1 MSERNDKKKGPYG
14 RPAPHRQDGE
24 RRYGKPAT
32 PRPPQDGERRYGKPA
47 SPRPPQD
54 GERRYGKPASPRS
67 SQDGERRYGKP
78 ASPRP
83 PQDGERRFKPVSPAR
98 RRMGSAAM
106 ASPPRLARSRTE
118 SGAMASPPALAAGM
132 VNAAGKPASPR
143 PPQDGERRYG
153 KPASPRPQQDGER
166 RYGKPASPR
175 PPQDGERRFDRPAS
189 PRPFSPRP
197 FERSGDR
204 PFGDRRPGIPQRPA
218 FKRPGAPRPGGPR
231 PGGFRPAPARP
242 EVSTNARKS
251 ALFVLNRVLIESGY
265 ASLSLDEH
273 FEQVHLAP
281 RDKRLC
287 TRLVY
292 LTLENLNRLDFA
304 LSRLLQDPLALEPRV
319 RNLLRLSAA
328 QIMLLDRVPDS
339 AAVDEAVKLTRA
351 MGLEDLTGL
360 VNGVLRNLIR
370 TQADIPWP
378 TPEDGLRYYN
388 IMFSQPEWFA
398 RMVLDEYGEQE
409 GGRILSYEH
418 TDHRLTLR
426 PNLGRI
432 SPEKFRELL
441 AKKEWQAEPGLMPD
455 AWLVSGV
462 GDIARDSDFLDGL
475 FSVQGQGSMV
485 AAEAVSP
492 KLGAQ
497 VLDTCA
503 APGGKSAYMAE
514 KMQGTGRVQAWDIY
528 EHRVSLI
535 KALADRLRLYNIR
548 PAVRDALVYREQMDG
563 MMDAVLID
571 APCTGTGVLHEKPDL
586 RIRLSEDS
594 LRELMETQRRLLDTC
609 SRYVKPGG
617 TLVYATCSI
626 LPDENAKQVEGF
638 LITHPD
644 FQMAPLPD
652 TIPEALRG
660 REGLRGLQLL
670 PHRDGVE
677 GFYIARMQRR

>member
-1 MSERNDKKKGPYG
+1 MSERNDKKKGPFG
-14 RPAPHRQDGE
+14 RPAPHRQDGERRYGKPASPRPPQDGERRYGKPATPRPPQDGERRYGKPAGPRPPQDGERRYGKPASPRPPQDGERRYGKPAAPRPPQEGERRYGKPASPRPPQDGE

-54 GERRYGKPASPRS
+54 GERRYGKPA
-67 SQDGERRYGKP
+67 
-78 ASPRP
+78 A
-83 PQDGERRFKPVSPAR
+83 
-98 RRMGSAAM
+98 
-106 ASPPRLARSRTE
+106 
-118 SGAMASPPALAAGM
+118 
-132 VNAAGKPASPR
+132 PR
-143 PPQDGERRYG
+143 PPQDGERRYA
-153 KPASPRPQQDGER
+153 KPAPGRS
-166 RYGKPASPR
+166 
-175 PPQDGERRFDRPAS
+175 
-189 PRPFSPRP
+189 
-197 FERSGDR
+197 FEHKGDR
-204 PFGDRRPGIPQRPA
+204 PFGDRRPGGPQRPG
-218 FKRPGAPRPGGPR
+218 FKRPAGPR
-231 PGGFRPAPARP
+231 PGLRPAPVRP
-242 EVSTNARKS
+242 EISTNARKS
-251 ALFVLNRVLIESGY
+251 ALLVLNRVLIESGY

-273 FEQVHLAP
+273 FDQVRLAP

-292 LTLENLNRLDFA
+292 VTLENLNRLDFA
-304 LSRLLQDPLALEPRV
+304 LARLLQDPEALEPRV

-351 MGLEDLTGL
+351 MGLEELTGL

-378 TPEDGLRYYN
+378 TPEDGLKYYN

-398 RMVLDEYGEQE
+398 QMVLDEYGEQE
-409 GGRILSYEH
+409 GGRILSYENQ
-418 TDHRLTLR
+418 DHRLTLR

-432 SPEKFRELL
+432 SREKFEELL
-441 AKKEWQAEPGLMPD
+441 AGKEWQAEPGLMPD
-455 AWLVSGV
+455 AWLVSGT
-462 GDIARDSDFLDGL
+462 GDIARDPDFQDGL

-485 AAEAVSP
+485 AAEAVAP
-492 KLGAQ
+492 RLGWQ

-528 EHRVSLI
+528 EHRVNLI

-548 PAVRDALVYREQMDG
+548 PAVRDALVYREQMEG
-563 MMDAVLID
+563 TMDAVLID

-586 RIRLSEDS
+586 KTRLSQDS
-594 LRELMETQRRLLDTC
+594 LHELMETQRRLLDTC

-652 TIPEALRG
+652 SIPEGLRG

-677 GFYIARMQRR
+677 GFYVARMQRR

>member
-32 PRPPQDGERRYGKPA
+32 PRPQQDGERRYGKPAAPRPPQDGERRYGKPA

-54 GERRYGKPASPRS
+54 GERRYGKPASPRPQ
-67 SQDGERRYGKP
+67 QDGERRYGKP
-78 ASPRP
+78 AAPRP
-83 PQDGERRFKPVSPAR
+83 QQDV
-98 RRMGSAAM
+98 
-106 ASPPRLARSRTE
+106 
-118 SGAMASPPALAAGM
+118 
-132 VNAAGKPASPR
+132 
-143 PPQDGERRYG
+143 ERRYG

-265 ASLSLDEH
+265 ASLSIDEH

-378 TPEDGLRYYN
+378 TPDDGLRYYN

-462 GDIARDSDFLDGL
+462 GDIARDSDFQDGL

-548 PAVRDALVYREQMDG
+548 PAVRDALVYREQLDG